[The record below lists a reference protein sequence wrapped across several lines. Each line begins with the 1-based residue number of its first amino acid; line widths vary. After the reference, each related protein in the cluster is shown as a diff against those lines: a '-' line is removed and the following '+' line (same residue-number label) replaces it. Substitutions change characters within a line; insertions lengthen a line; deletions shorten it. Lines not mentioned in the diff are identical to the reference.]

1 MARVAAGILPRMDH
15 SRTVLDFW
23 FGHEP
28 MTPTL
33 FQSQMPTWFGGGDPA
48 AQAARDATIV
58 ARFGE
63 LAARAAAG
71 ALDAWAGSPR
81 QRLALILLLDQMP
94 RHLHRGTARAFASDD
109 RAAAL
114 TLDGMQKAADATL
127 DPARR
132 VFFYMPL
139 QHSEALD
146 VQDESVAAYRR
157 LVDESPE
164 AWRAVLAGP
173 LDYACRHRDIV
184 ARFGRFPHRNA
195 VLGRDSTPEE
205 TEWLEGGGERFGQ

>member
-1 MARVAAGILPRMDH
+1 MDH

-28 MTPTL
+28 MTPAL

-58 ARFGE
+58 ERFGE

-71 ALDAWAGSPR
+71 ALDAWADSPR

-139 QHSEALD
+139 QHSEAPD
-146 VQDESVAAYRR
+146 VQEESVAAYRR

-164 AWRAVLAGP
+164 AWRAALAGP
-173 LDYACRHRDIV
+173 LDYARRHRDIV

>member
-1 MARVAAGILPRMDH
+1 MAWVAAGILPPMNH

-23 FGHEP
+23 FGPEP
-28 MTPTL
+28 MTPAL
-33 FQSQMPTWFGGGDPA
+33 FQSQMPTWFGGDPA

-58 ARFGE
+58 ERFGE

-94 RHLHRGTARAFASDD
+94 RHVHRGTARAFASDD

-127 DPARR
+127 DPAQR

-139 QHSEALD
+139 QHSEAPD
-146 VQDESVAAYRR
+146 VQEESFAAYGR
-157 LVDESPE
+157 LVDESPGP
-164 AWRAVLAGP
+164 WRAVLAGP
-173 LDYACRHRDIV
+173 LDYARRHRDIV
-184 ARFGRFPHRNA
+184 ARFGRFPHRNTA
-195 VLGRDSTPEE
+195 LGRSSTAEE
-205 TEWLEGGGERFGQ
+205 TAWLEDGGERFGQ